1 MTEGDLRDY
10 FAGQALPAIV
20 GNILA
25 VGEFTEHVIRK
36 HGTKKGYIVVAKL
49 AYQFADAMIAAR
61 NGDSDGEKINEN
73 RLV

>member
-25 VGEFTEHVIRK
+25 AGEFTEHVIK
-36 HGTKKGYIVVAKL
+36 KYGPEKGYIVVAKL

-61 NGDSDGEKINEN
+61 SGGFEEAK
-73 RLV
+73 R

>member
-1 MTEGDLRDY
+1 MMESDLRDY

-25 VGEFTEHVIRK
+25 AGEFTEHVIRK

-61 NGDSDGEKINEN
+61 SDDYDEAK
-73 RLV
+73 R